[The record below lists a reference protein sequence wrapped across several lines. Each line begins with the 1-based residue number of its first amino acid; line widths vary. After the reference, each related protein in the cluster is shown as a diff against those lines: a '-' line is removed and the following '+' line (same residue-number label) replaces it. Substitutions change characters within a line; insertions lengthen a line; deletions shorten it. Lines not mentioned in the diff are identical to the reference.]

1 LLLQRRHLLQEDMM
15 RPNAEKISNEIAEE
29 KVDKLDWRSFLSVG
43 LCMREKLM
51 ARRWDWEI

>member
-1 LLLQRRHLLQEDMM
+1 MM
-15 RPNAEKISNEIAEE
+15 RPNAKKISNEIAEE